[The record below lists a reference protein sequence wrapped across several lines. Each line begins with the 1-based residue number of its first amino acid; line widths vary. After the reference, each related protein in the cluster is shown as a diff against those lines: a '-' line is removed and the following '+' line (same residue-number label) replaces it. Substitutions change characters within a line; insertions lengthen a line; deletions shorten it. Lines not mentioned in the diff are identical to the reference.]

1 MFTCKYCNKECKNKN
16 SLAQHE
22 IRCKDNPNKIQVISN
37 FIAYNKYRKEN
48 NIKGTNQFIKAKELN
63 IEVPTVSEYTKKKIS
78 NKKRGSKHTE
88 KTKNVISEKMKVF
101 AMQHPENFSYQR
113 HIVKRK
119 LYNGIL
125 FDSSWEVEVAKYL
138 DSQNIKWERP
148 TKGFLYEWNN
158 SLHTYYPDF
167 YLLEY
172 DRYIEVKG
180 FQREKDLYKWKSVD
194 KLIIIKAE
202 EINKIRNN
210 EYVLGL

>member
-1 MFTCKYCNKECKNKN
+1 
-16 SLAQHE
+16 
-22 IRCKDNPNKIQVISN
+22 
-37 FIAYNKYRKEN
+37 
-48 NIKGTNQFIKAKELN
+48 
-63 IEVPTVSEYTKKKIS
+63 
-78 NKKRGSKHTE
+78 
-88 KTKNVISEKMKVF
+88 MKVF
-101 AMQHPENFSYQR
+101 AMQYPENFSYQR